1 LTHNLLIKKEQKMK
15 KEIILRRKEV
25 MNHLPKEVRLTAKSK
40 LGSVY
45 VGRQPLR
52 GAEGEEEVMLL
63 SGILD
68 VGPDHNDWVKQAKKF
83 WSNMNITVP
92 FEGIT
97 LDVST
102 DQDGIPFNKEDYMKY
117 KFAVKHPQVSLNKAD
132 MNSKHRFYIHDTTRD
147 LIKKNNEI
155 QVRKDADKEFIK
167 VTSDDKKMT
176 RILRLLS
183 TDTNPD
189 KLTNLQKE
197 NRLYDLK
204 NSDPKKFFKIS
215 TDTNLEVKA
224 EVEELVSA
232 GVLRRIGNQVVYLD
246 EVIGETLDDAVVYL
260 KNKKNSGT
268 LTILRVKLKEAIV

>member
-1 LTHNLLIKKEQKMK
+1 MK
-15 KEIILRRKEV
+15 KEVILRRKEL
-25 MNHLPKEVRLTAKSK
+25 MNHLPKEVRVSAKTR

-52 GAEGEEEVMLL
+52 GVEGDEEKMLL
-63 SGILD
+63 NGILD
-68 VGPDHNDWVKQAKKF
+68 VGPKHDDWVKHAKKF
-83 WSNMNITVP
+83 WSNMNISVP
-92 FEGIT
+92 FEGVT

-102 DQDGIPFNKEDYMKY
+102 DDDGIPFNKEDYMKY
-117 KFAVKHPQVSLNKAD
+117 KFALKHPQVSLNKAD

-167 VTSDDKKMT
+167 VTSDEKKMT

-183 TDTNPD
+183 TEATPD
-189 KLTNLQKE
+189 RLTTLQKE

-204 NSDPKKFFKIS
+204 NSDPKKFFKVS
-215 TDTNLEVKA
+215 TDKNLEVKA
-224 EVEELVSA
+224 EIEELVSA

-246 EVIGETLDDAVVYL
+246 EVIGETLEDAVVYL

>member
-1 LTHNLLIKKEQKMK
+1 MK
-15 KEIILRRKEV
+15 KEVIIRRKEL
-25 MNHLPKEVRLTAKSK
+25 MNHLPKEVRLSAKTK

-45 VGRQPLR
+45 IGRQPLK
-52 GAEGEEEVMLL
+52 GVEGEDEEELL
-63 SGILD
+63 NGILD
-68 VGPDHNDWVKQAKKF
+68 VGPKHDDWVKQAKRF
-83 WSNMNITVP
+83 WTNMNISVP
-92 FEGIT
+92 FEGVT

-102 DQDGIPFNKEDYMKY
+102 DENGKPFNKEDYMKY
-117 KFAVKHPQVSLNKAD
+117 KFAVKHPQVSLSKED
-132 MNSKHRFYIHDTTRD
+132 MSSKHRFYIHDTTRD

-167 VTSDDKKMT
+167 VTSDNKKMT

-189 KLTNLQKE
+189 RLRNLQKE
-197 NRLYDLK
+197 SRLYDLK

-246 EVIGETLDDAVVYL
+246 EVIGETLEDAVVYL

-268 LTILRVKLKEAIV
+268 FTILRVKLKEAIV

>member
-1 LTHNLLIKKEQKMK
+1 MK
-15 KEIILRRKEV
+15 KEVVLRRKEL
-25 MNHLPKEVRLTAKSK
+25 MNHLPKEVRVSAKTN

-52 GAEGEEEVMLL
+52 GAEGKEEVMLL
-63 SGILD
+63 DGILD
-68 VGPDHNDWVKQAKKF
+68 VGPNHDDWVKHTKKF
-83 WSNMNITVP
+83 WANMSISVP

-102 DQDGIPFNKEDYMKY
+102 DESGMPFNKEDYMKY
-117 KFAVKHPQVSLNKAD
+117 KFALKHPHVALNKGT
-132 MNSKHRFYIHDTTRD
+132 MTSKHRFYIHDTVRD

-155 QVRKDADKEFIK
+155 QIRKDADKEFIK
-167 VTSDDKKMT
+167 VTSDEKRMT
-176 RILRLLS
+176 RILRILS

-204 NSDPKKFFKIS
+204 NEDPQKFFKIS
-215 TDTNLEVKA
+215 TDANLEVKA

-232 GVLRRIGNQVVYLD
+232 GVLRRIGNQVIYLD

-268 LTILRVKLKEAIV
+268 LTILRVKLAEAII